1 MGEDRNE
8 RRYIAEERAAVLVD
22 DEEVIFIIAG
32 DNRKGC
38 VVGAV

>member
-8 RRYIAEERAAVLVD
+8 RRYIAEERAAVLD
-22 DEEVIFIIAG
+22 DEEIIFIIAG

>member
-8 RRYIAEERAAVLVD
+8 RRYIAEERAAVLD

-32 DNRKGC
+32 VLGMWSYNTPIN
-38 VVGAV
+38 